1 MNNLRFDTISSAE
14 LYVLFFLIC
23 IIIFILF
30 FLPKFNNR
38 KLINKN
44 EHGSSKFASTNEIK
58 ENFDKENI
66 NNIKSVGFPVY
77 YEKENNHFKNVYFDS
92 KSAHYLLVGSTGSGK
107 SATVSIPMA
116 IHFAIA
122 EEKHSV
128 VLTDPKG
135 ELFMKTGQ
143 LFKDNGYDVIT
154 IDFRNPNQS
163 TKINIMQPIIDE
175 WKKHCY
181 YYNSLMIFLT
191 HFIKANK
198 ISLSKLVTD
207 EKYSNQIKLKYG
219 LEDYIVD
226 IIINDFEKIEKNKS
240 DRKFYEKV
248 KINDIENLKEYL
260 ENKSNVEL
268 LEDIKK
274 YQNESSK
281 HQAETNRLTISLASL
296 IFVEKEQKDPY
307 WINASKQL
315 FIGLTGIFIED
326 YKEGLIDENK
336 INLSSIKK
344 FMTSSLTKENHIYL
358 QKVLS
363 KRSYGC
369 LSKDYL
375 TSILSSAENTYKSIT
390 AIFGEKMSIFDDLN
404 VENITSVSEFE
415 FSSLGKKPTV
425 LYIIVP
431 DEDRAYFQLVTII
444 VGMLIKDLTKFA
456 NLPENGGTL
465 PIKVEWILDEFANCP
480 KMDSIETIV
489 SVARSRGMRF
499 YFFIQS
505 FSQLDQ
511 IYGKE
516 ISNIIQDNCA
526 LAYLKTN

>member
-44 EHGSSKFASTNEIK
+44 EHGSS
-58 ENFDKENI
+58 
-66 NNIKSVGFPVY
+66 
-77 YEKENNHFKNVYFDS
+77 KENNHFKNVYFDS

-248 KINDIENLKEYL
+248 KINGIENLKEYL

-268 LEDIKK
+268 LEDIKREYKK
-274 YQNESSK
+274 YQ
-281 HQAETNRLTISLASL
+281 H
-296 IFVEKEQKDPY
+296 
-307 WINASKQL
+307 
-315 FIGLTGIFIED
+315 
-326 YKEGLIDENK
+326 
-336 INLSSIKK
+336 
-344 FMTSSLTKENHIYL
+344 
-358 QKVLS
+358 
-363 KRSYGC
+363 
-369 LSKDYL
+369 
-375 TSILSSAENTYKSIT
+375 
-390 AIFGEKMSIFDDLN
+390 
-404 VENITSVSEFE
+404 
-415 FSSLGKKPTV
+415 
-425 LYIIVP
+425 
-431 DEDRAYFQLVTII
+431 
-444 VGMLIKDLTKFA
+444 
-456 NLPENGGTL
+456 
-465 PIKVEWILDEFANCP
+465 
-480 KMDSIETIV
+480 
-489 SVARSRGMRF
+489 
-499 YFFIQS
+499 
-505 FSQLDQ
+505 
-511 IYGKE
+511 
-516 ISNIIQDNCA
+516 
-526 LAYLKTN
+526 